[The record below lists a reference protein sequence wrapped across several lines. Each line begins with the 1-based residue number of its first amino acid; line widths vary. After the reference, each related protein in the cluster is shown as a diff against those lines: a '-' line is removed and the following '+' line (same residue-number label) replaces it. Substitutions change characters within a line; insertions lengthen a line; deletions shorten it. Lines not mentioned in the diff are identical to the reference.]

1 MHITEYTK
9 KHEAKPGSWVHSNY
23 RNDKKTVFF
32 YSLRPQTAIFV
43 VSLHTALKW
52 LIYFNFIFFGISLK
66 FEVDDLLETKLY

>member
-1 MHITEYTK
+1 MKQNLVPEFIAITEMT
-9 KHEAKPGSWVHSNY
+9 
-23 RNDKKTVFF
+23 KKTVFF